1 MTEHLSSL
9 RLVLS
14 FLKGL
19 SAWQH
24 MLSPATIN
32 IEHIYIC
39 FLLDLVVQ
47 LKKKDEVSLSF
58 PQAIQAWPNMPT
70 FSLIL
75 FLAFPKTLS
84 VHALSQAI
92 RLDRKLPLF
101 T

>member
-1 MTEHLSSL
+1 MAAHAISCYHKYRAHIYLFFT
-9 RLVLS
+9 
-14 FLKGL
+14 GL
-19 SAWQH
+19 SC
-24 MLSPATIN
+24 T
-32 IEHIYIC
+32 
-39 FLLDLVVQ
+39 V
-47 LKKKDEVSLSF
+47 KKKDEVSLSF